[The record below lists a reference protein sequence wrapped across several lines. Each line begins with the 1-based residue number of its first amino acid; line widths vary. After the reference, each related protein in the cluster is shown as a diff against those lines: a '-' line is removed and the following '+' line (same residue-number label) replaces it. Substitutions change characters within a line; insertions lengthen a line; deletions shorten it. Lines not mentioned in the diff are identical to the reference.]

1 MWHRNLPMNST
12 EGHLDTVQQLR
23 CLRPAGKRVT
33 TGVSSNMWESNRI
46 AAWKHMDWFYYTQ
59 KFEKIKTQHMQN
71 LLSNETSRQ
80 DDSTYYTNATAF
92 QVQSHHKSQRLTFWT
107 LQGGAIRV
115 YGRYVD
121 IARWVYFHSRSMNI
135 HCICTQYIYIYI
147 LTDWNLECAFG
158 SITPHVQNLKIAF
171 YQHFG
176 T

>member
-1 MWHRNLPMNST
+1 MWHRNLTMNST

-23 CLRPAGKRVT
+23 CLRQPGSGSQQEFLPTCGNPIELQHENIWIDST
-33 TGVSSNMWESNRI
+33 THRSSKNKNSTY
-46 AAWKHMDWFYYTQ
+46 A
-59 KFEKIKTQHMQN
+59 N

-121 IARWVYFHSRSMNI
+121 IARWVYFH
-135 HCICTQYIYIYI
+135 
-147 LTDWNLECAFG
+147 
-158 SITPHVQNLKIAF
+158 PVQ
-171 YQHFG
+171 
-176 T
+176 